1 MIYQKIPFLIKDSF
15 NYSFIDLINEYIY
28 FIFFNPIFYLVY
40 EPQWLVYSILFIFN
54 VISGLYFI
62 IKIFT
67 KKITTKE
74 IKIFSIILFIFSLNF
89 FAQVKTFMYLSCTIT
104 LGIVSFAIIYEK
116 IKNDEN
122 RIIFI
127 FIFSFLTIFSL
138 FNYDMKFSK
147 NAEGR
152 FKSVKFFQNKE
163 NKIGNN
169 NFEYFKYFKWEKNY
183 WTFIKNYNDTI
194 NLIKN
199 NCDDISGV
207 NLTDDTFLYILIGDQ
222 TLQKIPFYL
231 DSSLYKLNDIFDKD
245 LKNKIQKKIADDS
258 IYFITHKNN
267 EKNIQFSDNYK
278 IKKIYKQTSKT
289 IDEEFRLIFPKKCH

>member
-1 MIYQKIPFLIKDSF
+1 
-15 NYSFIDLINEYIY
+15 
-28 FIFFNPIFYLVY
+28 
-40 EPQWLVYSILFIFN
+40 
-54 VISGLYFI
+54 
-62 IKIFT
+62 
-67 KKITTKE
+67 
-74 IKIFSIILFIFSLNF
+74 
-89 FAQVKTFMYLSCTIT
+89 MYLSCSIS

-127 FIFSFLTIFSL
+127 FIFSFLSIFSL

-245 LKNKIQKKIADDS
+245 LKNKIQKKITDDS

-267 EKNIQFSDNYK
+267 EKIFNF
-278 IKKIYKQTSKT
+278 
-289 IDEEFRLIFPKKCH
+289 LITTK

>member
-1 MIYQKIPFLIKDSF
+1 M
-15 NYSFIDLINEYIY
+15 
-28 FIFFNPIFYLVY
+28 
-40 EPQWLVYSILFIFN
+40 
-54 VISGLYFI
+54 
-62 IKIFT
+62 
-67 KKITTKE
+67 KKLKH
-74 IKIFSIILFIFSLNF
+74 
-89 FAQVKTFMYLSCTIT
+89 
-104 LGIVSFAIIYEK
+104 
-116 IKNDEN
+116 EN
-122 RIIFI
+122 RIIFV
-127 FIFSFLTIFSL
+127 FIFSFLSIFSL

-152 FKSVKFFQNKE
+152 FKSVKFFQNQE

-245 LKNKIQKKIADDS
+245 LKNKIQKKVNDDS

-278 IKKIYKQTSKT
+278 IKKFINKHLK
-289 IDEEFRLIFPKKCH
+289 L